1 MRELDDDDLR
11 FLEACCQILVCVD
24 LAPRLR
30 SAMLEQAE
38 RRYRG
43 LIERLPVVSYLAEYG
58 PGGRWLYVSPQIEHL
73 LGFSA
78 DEWIADRELWWKR
91 VHPED
96 RDRLEA
102 EEQRCVETLEPLSIE
117 YRMFDPRRA
126 RRLGP
131 RRGRLRAPRRSRR
144 VLVEGVMIDVTERR
158 LAEEEL
164 RHRADHDELTGLA
177 NRRRFADELRDRRDV
192 ERAAGSGRDRR
203 RRRPQVRQR
212 LARPRGRR
220 RAAALGRRGA

>member
-1 MRELDDDDLR
+1 M
-11 FLEACCQILVCVD
+11 
-24 LAPRLR
+24 
-30 SAMLEQAE
+30 
-38 RRYRG
+38 
-43 LIERLPVVSYLAEYG
+43 VSYLAEYG
-58 PGGRWLYVSPQIEHL
+58 PGGRWFYVSPQIEHL

-131 RRGRLRAPRRSRR
+131 RRGRLRAPRGSAGCWSR
-144 VLVEGVMIDVTERR
+144 
-158 LAEEEL
+158 A
-164 RHRADHDELTGLA
+164 
-177 NRRRFADELRDRRDV
+177 
-192 ERAAGSGRDRR
+192 
-203 RRRPQVRQR
+203 
-212 LARPRGRR
+212 
-220 RAAALGRRGA
+220 